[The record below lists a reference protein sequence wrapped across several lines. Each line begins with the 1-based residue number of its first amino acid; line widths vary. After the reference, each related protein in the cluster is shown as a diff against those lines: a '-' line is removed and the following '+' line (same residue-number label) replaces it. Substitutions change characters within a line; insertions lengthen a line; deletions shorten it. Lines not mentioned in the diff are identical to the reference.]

1 MFRIKFI
8 RKLILKWTLIIG
20 FFLSI
25 SSCQYDSSDIN
36 ISFNECEYMLL
47 DTNVVLIDVR
57 TQSEIKQGFISGA
70 RFINFYDN
78 DFKEQISNLDK
89 QKSTIVYC
97 QKGGRSL
104 KACEMMQEIG
114 FDRVYNLEGGAYGW
128 FMHGKKMVIPEK

>member
-1 MFRIKFI
+1 
-8 RKLILKWTLIIG
+8 
-20 FFLSI
+20 
-25 SSCQYDSSDIN
+25 
-36 ISFNECEYMLL
+36 MLL